1 MQGIHQKSELFTI
14 NPVLFPQ
21 PGPAQL
27 EAHSGDSV
35 EGLASLIF
43 HSASPASYHGYD
55 YCGSVGA
62 VNRERGSNSCK
73 LTSGFLARQMLNSP
87 SFSPSALMPSPQVP
101 HSASFSQISL

>member
-21 PGPAQL
+21 PGPVRL
-27 EAHSGDSV
+27 EAHSGDNV

-55 YCGSVGA
+55 YYCSVGA
-62 VNRERGSNSCK
+62 VGEGAATAVS
-73 LTSGFLARQMLNSP
+73 
-87 SFSPSALMPSPQVP
+87 
-101 HSASFSQISL
+101 